1 MLRVGIE
8 AFRIFRKKKHGID
21 HVAIELIRDLC
32 SRKLDFEL
40 FIFCFKGNYSPEHIP
55 NNPNVRFITIPR
67 HPSPVAEQAL
77 LPLLA
82 KIYRL
87 DLLHSTGNTSPIFLP
102 CKRIVTLHDIIYLEA
117 TTKAMSSASLYQRI
131 GNWYR
136 SLIVPVII
144 RKADRIITV
153 SIAERKII
161 ENRFPDL
168 APKISVIYNSCPYQL
183 LQHAAISHPVPKG
196 LRTKEY
202 YFHLGNTDPKK
213 NTERLLVACYNLMKR
228 GKLHFP
234 LVIADIPITNIRRI
248 IYKNNL
254 QGLES
259 MLEPVGYLNHNEI
272 ASYYQHSRL
281 FLYPGIRESFGI
293 PLLEAMAFGA
303 PVLAGDIPALKEVGG
318 EAALYVRPDSIEAIE
333 GSILDYESDPRIS
346 EQMVKNGYQRL
357 KSFNWSKSANELIEI
372 YTGKEAIIDNGGRLI
387 KKGEPE
393 TALLE

>member
-1 MLRVGIE
+1 MRVGIE

-32 SRKLDFEL
+32 SRNLDFEL
-40 FIFCFKGNYSPEHIP
+40 LIFCFKGNYPPEHIP
-55 NNPNVRFITIPR
+55 HNPKVRFITLPR

-82 KIYRL
+82 KIYRI
-87 DLLHSTGNTSPIFLP
+87 DLLHSTGNTSPLFLP
-102 CKRIVTLHDIIYLEA
+102 CKRVVTLHDIIYLEA
-117 TTKAMSSASLYQRI
+117 TKKTQSSASFYQRI

-136 SLIVPVII
+136 SLIVPAII
-144 RKADRIITV
+144 RKADHIITV
-153 SIAERKII
+153 SNAERNII

-168 APKISVIYNSCPYQL
+168 APKISVIYNSCPYQF

-196 LRTKEY
+196 LGTKEY

-213 NTERLLVACYNLMKR
+213 NTERLLVACYNLMKK
-228 GKLHFP
+228 GELLYP
-234 LVIADIPITNIRRI
+234 LVVADMSISNIQKI

-254 QGLES
+254 QELES
-259 MLEPVGYLNHNEI
+259 MVQPVGYLNHNEI

-293 PLLEAMAFGA
+293 PLLEAMAFGV
-303 PVLAGDIPALKEVGG
+303 PVIAGDIQALKEVGG
-318 EAALYVRPDSIEAIE
+318 QAAIYVHPNSTESIED
-333 GSILDYESDPRIS
+333 SMMDFESDQRICK
-346 EQMVKNGYQRL
+346 QMVKHGFQRV
-357 KSFNWSKSANELIEI
+357 KSFNCSDSVNELLTI
-372 YTGKEAIIDNGGRLI
+372 YTGNKALYGRDARPI

-393 TALLE
+393 PALFQ